1 MIKNRIIY
9 FLLISIILLIGYGQL
24 FGDTNKDCTISS
36 LEQKIRKDGESNFV
50 KEQNDF
56 SFIFDYFH
64 SSFEIDSHKI
74 LGVDIEIEEDEITS
88 SKKSID
94 GRNYFSKS
102 LYQIQHSDLKFC
114 IKKETSFLDSLSNFT
129 SNKLFIIFSV
139 FRI

>member
-1 MIKNRIIY
+1 MTKNIIRY
-9 FLLISIILLIGYGQL
+9 FLLASIAVLIGYAQL
-24 FGDTNKDCTISS
+24 FAGANTFS
-36 LEQKIRKDGESNFV
+36 LDQKISKNGESNFV
-50 KEQNDF
+50 KEQNDS

-74 LGVDIEIEEDEITS
+74 LEIDIEIEEDEITS

-102 LYQIQHSDLKFC
+102 LYQIEHSDLKFC
-114 IKKETSFLDSLSNFT
+114 IRKDTSFLDSLSNFT

>member
-1 MIKNRIIY
+1 MTKNRIKY
-9 FLLISIILLIGYGQL
+9 FLLLSIILLIGYGQL
-24 FGDTNKDCTISS
+24 FGDTNKDCTIFS
-36 LEQKIRKDGESNFV
+36 LEQKTSVDVASNLV
-50 KEQNDF
+50 KEQNNIPF
-56 SFIFDYFH
+56 NFDYFH

-94 GRNYFSKS
+94 GRNYFSTS

-114 IKKETSFLDSLSNFT
+114 IRKETSFLDSLSNFT
-129 SNKLFIIFSV
+129 ANKLFIIFSV